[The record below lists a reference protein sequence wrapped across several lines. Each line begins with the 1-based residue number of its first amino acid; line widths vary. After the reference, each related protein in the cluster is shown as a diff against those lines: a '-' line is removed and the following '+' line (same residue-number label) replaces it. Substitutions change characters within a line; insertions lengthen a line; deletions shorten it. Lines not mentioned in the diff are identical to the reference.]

1 MTRRGAHD
9 GVCESILGS
18 PEVLRSAHGFKPWL
32 MGKVMA
38 SLPFVF
44 RVVRAVWPIPKL
56 KNMVAAAR
64 CHYVREVFLYDGAP

>member
-1 MTRRGAHD
+1 
-9 GVCESILGS
+9 
-18 PEVLRSAHGFKPWL
+18 
-32 MGKVMA
+32 MA